1 MSSDFCIKCD
11 RELAVY
17 CGPCMDAVRDEADK
31 LRADL
36 NVEDDDL
43 TLAAKR
49 WEAEYHRARADFI
62 ALADALGM
70 VSRDDTGRIG
80 MVASVEE
87 AVYAAVEAV
96 RKANKW
102 DDVQESLDMAC
113 ENPPPNCECPG
124 CSYAREKG
132 GAK

>member
-11 RELAVY
+11 RELSVY
-17 CGPCMDAVRDEADK
+17 CGLCVDAIYAERDA
-31 LRADL
+31 
-36 NVEDDDL
+36 
-43 TLAAKR
+43 
-49 WEAEYHRARADFI
+49 ARAEFI

-102 DDVQESLDMAC
+102 DDVRESLDMAC